1 MFVMTSLGWSVPG
14 PWVVAGGASLPGLP
28 PPLPSTH
35 TRAKL
40 VGEEKKIKFLF
51 CNPIFYLSNTH
62 QPSIKP
68 TKELREFLYSVLLIT
83 SIRLFMFL
91 KTYSSII

>member
-14 PWVVAGGASLPGLP
+14 PWVVLVVPACQAS
-28 PPLPSTH
+28 PLPSTH

-62 QPSIKP
+62 QPSIQP

>member
-1 MFVMTSLGWSVPG
+1 MFVMTSLGWAVPG
-14 PWVVAGGASLPGLP
+14 PWVGAGGASLPGLP
-28 PPLPSTH
+28 PTH

-62 QPSIKP
+62 QPTIQP

-83 SIRLFMFL
+83 SIRRKNVLFSNMN
-91 KTYSSII
+91 